1 MKKTH
6 RFQKYIFFFT
16 KCKDDCLMTSRIK
29 IMRRGAELLYIF
41 GGFRLALKSGKL
53 TACTCTR
60 GRERELRAC
69 GKIPVTSA
77 RRKRPR
83 IRKVAQLLFTLF

>member
-1 MKKTH
+1 M
-6 RFQKYIFFFT
+6 Q
-16 KCKDDCLMTSRIK
+16 
-29 IMRRGAELLYIF
+29 RGAEILYKF
-41 GGFRLALKSGKL
+41 GGFVPALEKGRL